1 VISGAKSIAAGEQ
14 SHDKKIQPTRV
25 PDFLPIFQNP
35 LLRSPDD
42 ENSPE
47 DGATILCKGFVR
59 GKQSQI
65 AMQSFGGN
73 HPVKWILVDRWQA
86 SRASTTL

>member
-1 VISGAKSIAAGEQ
+1 MSDLWREVNRGGKTISRE
-14 SHDKKIQPTRV
+14 KIWPTRV
-25 PDFLPIFQNP
+25 PDF

-47 DGATILCKGFVR
+47 DGTTILCKRFVR

-73 HPVKWILVDRWQA
+73 HPVKWILVDRWQT
-86 SRASTTL
+86 SRAMV